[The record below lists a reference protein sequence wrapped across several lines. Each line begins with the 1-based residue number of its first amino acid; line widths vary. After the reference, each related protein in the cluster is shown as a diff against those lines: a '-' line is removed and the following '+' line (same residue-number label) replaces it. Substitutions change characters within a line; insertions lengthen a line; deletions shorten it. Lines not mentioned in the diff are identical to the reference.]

1 MMEDDD
7 KLAIKWFRWMGFGGL
22 VLSLLVFTIYV
33 TGLIPSTV
41 SPSDSAE
48 LWSGSSKEYLAETGL
63 AFSPGWFRTITNG
76 YFLSTA
82 ALAILASTALPTLAA
97 LGIRW
102 FFRRDFLYGSMA
114 VMISAVLIFAIAG
127 R

>member
-1 MMEDDD
+1 MMENDD
-7 KLAIKWFRWMGFGGL
+7 KMAIKWFRWMGFGGL
-22 VLSLLVFTIYV
+22 VLSLLVFTLYI

-41 SPSDSAE
+41 YPSDSAA

-63 AFSPGWFRTITNG
+63 VFISGWFGNITSG
-76 YFLSTA
+76 YLLSTT

-102 FFRRDFLYGSMA
+102 FFRREFLYGCMA
-114 VMISAVLIFAIAG
+114 VMISAVLIIAITG
-127 R
+127 